1 MIAGAVALASVGSYA
16 ASANM
21 TVIGTIS
28 PEACAITLGSS
39 GAVDFGTLPAGTVK
53 AYSAYAGYYVMPAKN
68 ISLDVT
74 CGAPT
79 AVSLSWADNRSSS
92 KPAIDGSD
100 ASRFGLGVNGS
111 TNIGAYAVNY
121 SALQVAATTAATPAA
136 PAGALVRARN
146 TTGAWTTA
154 TGDSAS
160 LFSGVNSTGFKL
172 AASDTAPPA
181 LAKITGN
188 LTINALVNKALV
200 DSATSA
206 ITLDGNSTVNVDYL

>member
-1 MIAGAVALASVGSYA
+1 M
-16 ASANM
+16 
-21 TVIGTIS
+21 
-28 PEACAITLGSS
+28 
-39 GAVDFGTLPAGTVK
+39 
-53 AYSAYAGYYVMPAKN
+53 
-68 ISLDVT
+68 
-74 CGAPT
+74 
-79 AVSLSWADNRSSS
+79 
-92 KPAIDGSD
+92 
-100 ASRFGLGVNGS
+100 
-111 TNIGAYAVNY
+111 
-121 SALQVAATTAATPAA
+121 
-136 PAGALVRARN
+136 RARN